1 LSLIPRLI
9 DINHQL
15 RPMPVRNE
23 DMFELLKRMVT
34 GQNQFASGGL
44 LLMIIGGLSVYLR
57 AVPESLWYWFV
68 GQTTMLITVKD
79 DDAAFVW
86 VKEWF
91 LEQQFLKR
99 LRRIDLDTT
108 LRSEHISLIPSP
120 GLHWFWYAGRPFQV
134 WFTRS
139 ESTRERTAKRL
150 ESLMFRT
157 IGRKQVFLQRFV
169 DDVVRCHKKRMG
181 VRSWLYAYNDGWE
194 YSENYTPRSLE
205 SVILEAGDKEQLVE
219 DIARFCNAK
228 ERYSL
233 LGVPYHRGYL
243 LHGPPGT
250 GKTSLV
256 SALAAH
262 FALSVYC
269 LNLTEFNDRSLIAA
283 VSQIPKNS
291 VLLFEDIDCMKSGQA
306 RVAANANSSD
316 AQAETKA
323 KDAGATNGVT
333 LSGLLNVLDG
343 FFAPTGVL
351 FMMTTNRIET
361 LDSALLRPGR
371 IDYKLYLGKAS
382 DAQKIELYQ
391 RFFSEASY
399 QEAREFV
406 LRCGSAETMAEFQGL
421 LLSFVERSP
430 KQNRTP
436 AGSTIADEQ
445 AESVLA

>member
-1 LSLIPRLI
+1 ML
-9 DINHQL
+9 
-15 RPMPVRNE
+15 
-23 DMFELLKRMVT
+23 ELLKTMLT

-44 LLMIIGGLSVYLR
+44 LLMLIGGLSVYLR
-57 AVPESLWYWFV
+57 AVPENLWYWIV
-68 GQTTMLITVKD
+68 DQTTMLITVKD

-108 LRSEHISLIPSP
+108 LRSERISLIPAP

-139 ESTRERTAKRL
+139 ENTRERTAKRL
-150 ESLMFRT
+150 ESLTFRT
-157 IGRKQVFLQRFV
+157 ISRKQVFLQRFV

-181 VRSWLYAYNDGWE
+181 VRSWLYTYNDGWE
-194 YSENYTPRSLE
+194 YSENYSPRSLE
-205 SVILEAGDKEQLVE
+205 SVVLEAGDKEQLVE
-219 DIARFCNAK
+219 DVTRFRNAK
-228 ERYSL
+228 ERYSR
-233 LGVPYHRGYL
+233 LGVPYHRGYFL
-243 LHGPPGT
+243 YGPPGT

-269 LNLTEFNDRSLIAA
+269 LNLTEFNDRSLMAA
-283 VSQIPKNS
+283 VSQIPKDT
-291 VLLFEDIDCMKSGQA
+291 VLLFEDIDSMKSGQA
-306 RVAANANSSD
+306 RHATMSSVEPQVETKPKEAGAAN
-316 AQAETKA
+316 
-323 KDAGATNGVT
+323 NGVT

-391 RFFSEASY
+391 RFFPETPY
-399 QEAREFV
+399 QDAREFV
-406 LRCGSAETMAEFQGL
+406 RRCRSAETMAEFQGL
-421 LLSFVERSP
+421 LLSLVELP
-430 KQNRTP
+430 AKQHSAQ
-436 AGSTIADEQ
+436 AGSTIPDEQ
-445 AESVLA
+445 AETVLA

>member
-1 LSLIPRLI
+1 ML
-9 DINHQL
+9 
-15 RPMPVRNE
+15 
-23 DMFELLKRMVT
+23 ELLKTMLT

-44 LLMIIGGLSVYLR
+44 LLMLIGGLSVYLR
-57 AVPESLWYWFV
+57 TVPENLWYWIV

-108 LRSEHISLIPSP
+108 LRSERISLIPAP

-139 ESTRERTAKRL
+139 ENTRERTAKRL
-150 ESLMFRT
+150 ESLTFRT
-157 IGRKQVFLQRFV
+157 IGRKQIFLQRFV
-169 DDVVRCHKKRMG
+169 DDIVRCHKKRMG
-181 VRSWLYAYNDGWE
+181 VRSWLYTYNDGWE
-194 YSENYTPRSLE
+194 YSENYSPRALE
-205 SVILEAGDKEQLVE
+205 SVVLEVGDKEQLVE
-219 DIARFCNAK
+219 DVTRFRNAK
-228 ERYSL
+228 ERYAR

-243 LHGPPGT
+243 LYGPPGT

-262 FALSVYC
+262 FAVSVYC
-269 LNLTEFNDRSLIAA
+269 LNLTEFNDRSLMAA
-283 VSQIPKNS
+283 VSQIPKDT

-306 RVAANANSSD
+306 RHATVSSVEP
-316 AQAETKA
+316 QAETKTTE
-323 KDAGATNGVT
+323 AGATNNGVT

-406 LRCGSAETMAEFQGL
+406 SRCGSAETMAEFQGS
-421 LLSFVERSP
+421 LLSLVEP
-430 KQNRTP
+430 FAKPNRAEAGP
-436 AGSTIADEQ
+436 AIADEQ
-445 AESVLA
+445 TETVIA

>member
-1 LSLIPRLI
+1 ML
-9 DINHQL
+9 
-15 RPMPVRNE
+15 
-23 DMFELLKRMVT
+23 ELLKTMLT

-44 LLMIIGGLSVYLR
+44 LLMLIGGLSVYLR
-57 AVPESLWYWFV
+57 AVPENLWYWIV

-86 VKEWF
+86 VKEWL
-91 LEQQFLKR
+91 LEQLFLKR

-108 LRSEHISLIPSP
+108 LRSERISLIPAP

-139 ESTRERTAKRL
+139 ENTRERTAKRL
-150 ESLMFRT
+150 ESLTFRT
-157 IGRKQVFLQRFV
+157 IGRKQIFLQRFV
-169 DDVVRCHKKRMG
+169 DDVVLCHKKRMG
-181 VRSWLYAYNDGWE
+181 VRSRLYTYNDGWE
-194 YSENYTPRSLE
+194 YSENYSPRSLE
-205 SVILEAGDKEQLVE
+205 SVVLGAGNKEQLVE
-219 DIARFCNAK
+219 DVTRFRNAK
-228 ERYSL
+228 ERYSR

-243 LHGPPGT
+243 LYGPPGT

-269 LNLTEFNDRSLIAA
+269 LNLTEFNDRSLMAA
-283 VSQIPKNS
+283 VSQIPKDT
-291 VLLFEDIDCMKSGQA
+291 VLLFEDIDCMKGGQA
-306 RVAANANSSD
+306 REAANLSS
-316 AQAETKA
+316 AEPQAETKP
-323 KDAGATNGVT
+323 KEAGATNNGVT

-382 DAQKIELYQ
+382 DAQKVELYQ
-391 RFFSEASY
+391 RFFPEAPY
-399 QEAREFV
+399 QDAREFV
-406 LRCGSAETMAEFQGL
+406 RRCRSAETMAEFQGL
-421 LLSFVERSP
+421 LLSLVELP
-430 KQNRTP
+430 AKQHSAQ
-436 AGSTIADEQ
+436 AGSTIQDER
-445 AESVLA
+445 AETVLA